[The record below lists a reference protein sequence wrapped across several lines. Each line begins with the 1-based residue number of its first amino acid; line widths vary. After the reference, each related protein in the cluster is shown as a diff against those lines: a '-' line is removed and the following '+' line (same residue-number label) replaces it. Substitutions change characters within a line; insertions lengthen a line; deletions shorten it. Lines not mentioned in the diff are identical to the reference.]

1 MDADPN
7 DPDTR
12 NSVVVG
18 PHSRGARDSWHVTGG
33 ITRRAVVSGGLDAVV
48 VTLEAHSANTRVQ
61 DQGCAALRI
70 DIPAVDDVSRRFAA
84 AFGGVE
90 TVAEAIEVQM
100 ADANVQGWACGAL
113 RNF

>member
-61 DQGCAALRI
+61 DQGFAALRV
-70 DIPAVDDVSRRFAA
+70 PTVDDVSRRCFCCSIRGRGSCC
-84 AFGGVE
+84 GG
-90 TVAEAIEVQM
+90 
-100 ADANVQGWACGAL
+100 DRGSRGRC
-113 RNF
+113 